1 MRPLIYNER
10 NSKIIVIDYKV
21 EWLVPKKSDN
31 RKKENMSAKTL
42 VKLGLLLFVCIYVT
56 CIFVK
61 QQRSLSQCADLSE
74 EYEQKIAEAKLEQQ
88 KLEGELEKAG
98 SDEYI
103 ERTAREKLG
112 LVKANERVF
121 IDITQE

>member
-1 MRPLIYNER
+1 MQ
-10 NSKIIVIDYKV
+10 KKV
-21 EWLVPKKSDN
+21 HKEKKN
-31 RKKENMSAKTL
+31 NMSARTL
-42 VKLGLLLFVCIYVT
+42 VKLGLLLVVCIYVA
-56 CIFVK
+56 CIFIK
-61 QQRSLSQCADLSE
+61 QQISLSQCADVSE
-74 EYEQKIAEAKLEQQ
+74 EYKEKIAEAKLEQQ
-88 KLEGELEKAG
+88 KLEDELEKAG

>member
-1 MRPLIYNER
+1 MQKKAHNG
-10 NSKIIVIDYKV
+10 K
-21 EWLVPKKSDN
+21 KKS
-31 RKKENMSAKTL
+31 MSAKTL
-42 VKLGLLLFVCIYVT
+42 VKLGLLLFVCIYVA
-56 CIFVK
+56 CIFIK
-61 QQRSLSQCADLSE
+61 QQISLSQCADVSE

-88 KLEGELEKAG
+88 KLEDELSKAG

>member
-1 MRPLIYNER
+1 M
-10 NSKIIVIDYKV
+10 
-21 EWLVPKKSDN
+21 PKKVHN
-31 RKKENMSAKTL
+31 RKKKSMSAGTL
-42 VKLGLLLFVCIYVT
+42 VKLGLLLVVCIYVA
-56 CIFVK
+56 CIFIK
-61 QQRSLSQCADLSE
+61 QQIKLSQCADISG
-74 EYEQKIAEAKLEQQ
+74 EYEQKIVEAKLEQQ
-88 KLEGELEKAG
+88 KLQDELSKAG